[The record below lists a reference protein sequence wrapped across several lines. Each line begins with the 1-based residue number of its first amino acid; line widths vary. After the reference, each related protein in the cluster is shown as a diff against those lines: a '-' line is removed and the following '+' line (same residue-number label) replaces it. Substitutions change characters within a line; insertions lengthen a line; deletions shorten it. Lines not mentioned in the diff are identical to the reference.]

1 MLNRRTFVKSAV
13 SAACLAM
20 HANSDAKPARRPNVL
35 LLLPDQW
42 RAQSVGCYGNADVHT
57 PHLDKLAAEG
67 AKLTNVIANSPVC
80 CPARAVILTG
90 TYASTNG
97 LRANDLRLRQGL
109 PSIAASFANVGY
121 RTGYIGKW
129 HLDGGPR
136 NPGFVPPGPRR
147 HGFQFWAANECSHKP
162 YGNTY
167 FRDTPEP
174 ITSDKYEPEPW
185 ADEAIRFLS
194 TQKVDRPF
202 FLVVSTGAP
211 HDPYIAPK
219 RYMDMYDPAKLTM
232 ADNWTS
238 VKGGTRE
245 DIAGYYA
252 SATAVDEQI
261 GRILYVLK
269 QRGLDQDAIVLF
281 TSDHGN
287 MLGSHGKT
295 LKQKPWQESIRVP
308 GILRYPRKVNA
319 GDVNDT
325 VCSHVDFAP
334 TLLSLCGI
342 SPNKSMQGANLSQE
356 LLGRDKQKVEAS
368 ALLQIF
374 GPAGNEEGGGWRGL
388 RTKRYLYARTKDA
401 PWLLYDLQ
409 QDPTERRNLID
420 DAHSVALREALDHLL
435 AQRMTAIGDHWQSDW
450 TEPIGNGL
458 DRYKPF
464 ESVEDYL
471 TFLHARHD
479 S

>member
-1 MLNRRTFVKSAV
+1 MLNRRTFVKTAA

-20 HANSDAKPARRPNVL
+20 HESSHAKVARRPNVL
-35 LLLPDQW
+35 VLLPDQW
-42 RAQSVGCYGNADVHT
+42 RAQSLGCFGNPDVNT

-67 AKLTNVIANSPVC
+67 TKLTNVIANSPVC

-109 PSIAASFANVGY
+109 PSVASAFADAGY

-167 FRDTPEP
+167 FRDTSEP
-174 ITSDKYEPEPW
+174 ITSEKFEPEPW
-185 ADEAIRFLS
+185 ADEAIGFLN
-194 TQKVDRPF
+194 TQKADQPF
-202 FLVVSTGAP
+202 FLVLSTGAP

-219 RYMDMYDPAKLTM
+219 RYMDMYDPAKLNM

-252 SATAVDEQI
+252 SATAVDDQI
-261 GRILYVLK
+261 GRILSVLSE
-269 QRGLDQDAIVLF
+269 RGLEQDTIVLF

-287 MLGSHGKT
+287 MLGSHGKI
-295 LKQKPWQESIRVP
+295 LKQKPWEESIRVP
-308 GILRYPRKVNA
+308 GILRYPGRVQA
-319 GDVNDT
+319 GHVNDT
-325 VCSHVDFAP
+325 VFSHVDFAP
-334 TLLSLCGI
+334 TLLSICGI
-342 SPNKSMQGANLSQE
+342 KATTGMQGTDLAQE
-356 LLGRDKQKVEAS
+356 LLGRRKQKAE

-388 RTKRYLYARTKDA
+388 RTARYLYARTKDA
-401 PWLLYDLQ
+401 AWLLYDLQ
-409 QDPTERRNLID
+409 QDPTERHNLID
-420 DAHSVALREALDHLL
+420 DDRSAALRESLDRLL
-435 AQRMTAIGDHWQSDW
+435 VQRMTAIGDHWQSDW

-464 ESVEDYL
+464 ESVEDY
-471 TFLHARHD
+471 FAFVHAQHGT
-479 S
+479 